1 MQTKKADNEAAPKA
15 QLLVRFLYSY
25 INHRRIA
32 MRKPMIN
39 KSMIGLLLATSS
51 AVMASEPGS
60 TYDWTGA
67 YAGVNLGSA
76 WTGSKLTADNNQFI
90 QFLNEDKPYSEQ
102 LNSTAVNPG
111 LQLGYLKQL
120 PGNWVI
126 GGEGDFS
133 YPATDSR
140 YQKTDEDWK
149 DQFIVHN
156 NVQGSLRLR
165 AGYALDR
172 FLPFVTAGVSFA
184 SLGLNYDSD
193 EVTSAYAKTTTQTGW
208 VLGGGLE
215 YGVLNNLSVR
225 TEYLYTD
232 YGNALNLNVPKAGNG
247 NPDPNGGAH
256 ATLYTNVLRAAVNYR
271 F

>member
-1 MQTKKADNEAAPKA
+1 MILN
-15 QLLVRFLYSY
+15 
-25 INHRRIA
+25 
-32 MRKPMIN
+32 PMIN
-39 KSMIGLLLATSS
+39 RSMIGLLLATSS
-51 AVMASEPGS
+51 AVMATEPGS

-67 YAGVNLGSA
+67 YVGVNLGSA
-76 WTGSKLTADNNQFI
+76 WTGSELTANHS
-90 QFLNEDKPYSEQ
+90 QFLSDSQTYSEQ

-120 PGNWVI
+120 PGNWVV

-133 YPATDSR
+133 YPATDSQ
-140 YQKTDEDWK
+140 YQSPAAIDGSGDY

-156 NVQGSLRLR
+156 KVQGSLRLR

-184 SLGLNYDSD
+184 SLGFNYNNEAGQS
-193 EVTSAYAKTTTQTGW
+193 EAIGTTTTQTGW

-215 YGVLNNLSVR
+215 YGILTNLSVR

-232 YGNALNLNVPKAGNG
+232 YGKALNQNILTVGL
-247 NPDPNGGAH
+247 DDVNGGAH
-256 ATLYTNVLRAAVNYR
+256 ATLYTHVARAAVNYR

>member
-1 MQTKKADNEAAPKA
+1 
-15 QLLVRFLYSY
+15 
-25 INHRRIA
+25 
-32 MRKPMIN
+32 MIN
-39 KSMIGLLLATSS
+39 RSMIGLLLATSS
-51 AVMASEPGS
+51 AVMATESGS

-67 YAGVNLGSA
+67 YVGVNLGSA
-76 WTGSKLTADNNQFI
+76 WTGSELTANHT
-90 QFLNEDKPYSEQ
+90 QFLPDSQTYSEQ

-120 PGNWVI
+120 SGNWVV

-133 YPATDSR
+133 YPATDSQYR
-140 YQKTDEDWK
+140 YTTPEGEFY

-156 NVQGSLRLR
+156 KVQGSLRLR

-184 SLGLNYDSD
+184 SLGLNYNNEAPDQS
-193 EVTSAYAKTTTQTGW
+193 EAISTTTTQTGW

-215 YGVLNNLSVR
+215 YGVLTNLSVR

-232 YGNALNLNVPKAGNG
+232 YGKALNQNIPTVDSTN
-247 NPDPNGGAH
+247 DVNGGAH
-256 ATLYTNVLRAAVNYR
+256 ATLYTHVLRAAVNYR

>member
-32 MRKPMIN
+32 MREPMIN

-111 LQLGYLKQL
+111 M
-120 PGNWVI
+120 
-126 GGEGDFS
+126 
-133 YPATDSR
+133 
-140 YQKTDEDWK
+140 
-149 DQFIVHN
+149 
-156 NVQGSLRLR
+156 
-165 AGYALDR
+165 
-172 FLPFVTAGVSFA
+172 
-184 SLGLNYDSD
+184 
-193 EVTSAYAKTTTQTGW
+193 
-208 VLGGGLE
+208 
-215 YGVLNNLSVR
+215 
-225 TEYLYTD
+225 
-232 YGNALNLNVPKAGNG
+232 
-247 NPDPNGGAH
+247 
-256 ATLYTNVLRAAVNYR
+256 
-271 F
+271 